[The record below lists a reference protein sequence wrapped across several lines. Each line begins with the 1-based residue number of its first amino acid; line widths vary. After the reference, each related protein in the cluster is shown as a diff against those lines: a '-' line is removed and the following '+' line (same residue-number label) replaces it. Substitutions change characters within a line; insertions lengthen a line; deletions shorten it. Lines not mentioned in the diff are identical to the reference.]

1 MKYEYIPAGT
11 YVFKEGDLSNDKYYV
26 LLRGT
31 VSVIRR
37 KDHNVFYQNRIKTLH
52 NLDEDDV
59 ARKDL
64 TAEELA
70 MTDLI
75 AEMGVKVKE
84 IKEGEGFGEKALIE
98 KFSLRTASILTNVN
112 CEFIVIMKDDYVNT
126 ISRFDSRRHAK
137 MEFMKNHIPSL
148 DSLASLEIWDDL
160 FYLIKEQE
168 SSKDTVIVTE
178 NQSGPNIFFVA
189 SGLCALTKTFTVQ
202 MKKGYND
209 YEPTEITRTVATI
222 GAGSCFGEEILQSRS
237 AKYKYTITV
246 FFFEY
251 FVSHKKIIGEIK

>member
-1 MKYEYIPAGT
+1 
-11 YVFKEGDLSNDKYYV
+11 VV
-26 LLRGT
+26 
-31 VSVIRR
+31 RR
-37 KDHNVFYQNRIKTLH
+37 KDTNIFYQNRIQTQH
-52 NLDEDDV
+52 NLDQSEV
-59 ARKDL
+59 SHKDL
-64 TAEELA
+64 TSEELA
-70 MTDLI
+70 MNNLI

-137 MEFMKNHIPSL
+137 MEFMKHHIPSL

-168 SSKDTVIVTE
+168 HPKETIVASE
-178 NQSGPNIFFVA
+178 NQSGSNIFFVA
-189 SGLCALTKTFTVQ
+189 SGQCALTKTFTVQ
-202 MKKGYND
+202 MKKGHND

-222 GAGSCFGEEILQSRS
+222 GAGSCIGEELLQSRS
-237 AKYKYTITV
+237 SKYKYTITV
-246 FFFEY
+246 SFFI
-251 FVSHKKIIGEIK
+251 SSQLTTIIG